1 MYISC
6 ASFCLGVDVVVEAG
20 LPNAAREH
28 GWPTP
33 GYAQQL
39 HESLSVA
46 GSIDVGGV
54 ITEHHDH
61 LNSPRVLREPPHPP
75 SPLRELPIAVE
86 VVVTTWGSP
95 AHGA

>member
-46 GSIDVGGV
+46 GSVDVGV

-61 LNSPRVLREPPHPP
+61 LTSPRVLREP
-75 SPLRELPIAVE
+75 LTR
-86 VVVTTWGSP
+86 P
-95 AHGA
+95 AHSANSTSEYR